1 MNAIN
6 NKNASEEEHDSS
18 EECASL
24 EERERERDERE
35 SIDIWIFVIFVAN
48 QPPATSVRGSSD

>member
-1 MNAIN
+1 MHLKKSTTAPRNVHHW
-6 NKNASEEEHDSS
+6 K
-18 EECASL
+18 
-24 EERERERDERE
+24 RERERDERE

>member
-6 NKNASEEEHDSS
+6 NKNASEEEHDILRS

-24 EERERERDERE
+24 EERERGERK

-48 QPPATSVRGSSD
+48 QPSATSVRGSSD

>member
-6 NKNASEEEHDSS
+6 NKNASEEEHDILRS

-24 EERERERDERE
+24 EERERGERK
-35 SIDIWIFVIFVAN
+35 SIDIWIFVIFVASP
-48 QPPATSVRGSSD
+48 QLLA